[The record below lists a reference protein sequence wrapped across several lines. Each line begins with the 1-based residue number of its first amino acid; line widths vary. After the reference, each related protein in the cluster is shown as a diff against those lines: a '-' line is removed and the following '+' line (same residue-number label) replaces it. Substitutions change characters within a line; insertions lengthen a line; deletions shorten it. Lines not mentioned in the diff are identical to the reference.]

1 MPGACQAREVSD
13 TSIDAARAWLHVD
26 PDPATRSELE
36 ELMAGPPDE
45 LERRF
50 AGRLAFGTAGLR
62 GELGAG
68 PTRMNRVLVRSAAA
82 GVVEALKASNALKRP
97 IVIGCDARTNSDV
110 FAADSARVMAARGA
124 TVVLLPPQLPTPV
137 LAFAVRHLNASAGI
151 MVTASHNPPA
161 DNGYKVYWG
170 DGAQIVQPIDEL
182 IAGHIDQVGL
192 ISETELAAANDPRIS
207 QAGDEV
213 LAAYLKQTVAASV
226 QGSVPSRPDLRVVY
240 SAMHGVGGA
249 TLARLWSSAGFDAF
263 MPVPEQFMPD
273 PRFPTVH
280 FPNPE
285 EPGAMDLALALA
297 KLEQA
302 ELIIANDP
310 DADRLAI
317 AIPPRNPD
325 EGDWRVLSG
334 NEIGWLLAEYLLTH
348 SEGRER
354 LVVTTIVSS
363 AMLTRIAAQHSVH
376 SARTLTGFK
385 WIVRPGLSD
394 PTKRFVFGYEEAI
407 GYACGSLVRD
417 KDGISGALIFAQ
429 LLGEL
434 LSNGRSVH
442 HALDDL
448 AIQHGVHVTDQ
459 VSLRFDGEDAQST
472 LDAMMQSLRADP
484 PENLADQAVSSWID
498 HLTEGELPPTNAVTF
513 TTSTM
518 RVVVRP
524 SGTEPKLKI
533 YLESVQPRSA
543 DLDGS
548 RKAAKAEM
556 QQSVREMLALFDA

>member
-1 MPGACQAREVSD
+1 MV
-13 TSIDAARAWLHVD
+13 
-26 PDPATRSELE
+26 
-36 ELMAGPPDE
+36 GPPEE

-50 AGRLAFGTAGLR
+50 AGRLEFGTAGLR

-82 GVVEALKASNALKRP
+82 GVVEALKASNALDRP
-97 IVIGCDARTNSDV
+97 IVIGCDARTNSDI
-110 FAADSARVMAARGA
+110 FATDSARVMAARGA
-124 TVVLLPPQLPTPV
+124 TVILLPPQLPTPV

-182 IAGHIDQVGL
+182 IAGHIDRVGL
-192 ISETELAAANDPRIS
+192 LTEAELAAANDPRIS

-213 LAAYLKQTVAASV
+213 LASYLKQTVV
-226 QGSVPSRPDLRVVY
+226 GSVRGSAPARPGLRVVY

-249 TLARLWSSAGFDAF
+249 TLARLWSLAGLDAF
-263 MPVPEQFMPD
+263 KPVPEQFMPD

-285 EPGAMDLALALA
+285 EPGAMDLAIALA
-297 KLEQA
+297 QSENA

-317 AIPPRNPD
+317 AIPPKD
-325 EGDWRVLSG
+325 AGQGEWRVLSG
-334 NEIGWLLAEYLLTH
+334 NEIGWLLGEYLLTH
-348 SEGRER
+348 SQGRER
-354 LVVTTIVSS
+354 LVATTIVSS

-385 WIVRPGLSD
+385 WIVRPGLTD

-407 GYACGSLVRD
+407 GYACGGLVRD

-429 LLGEL
+429 LVGDL

-442 HALDDL
+442 DALDDL
-448 AIQHGVHVTDQ
+448 ARQHGVHVTDQ
-459 VSLRFDGEDAQST
+459 VSLRFDGAEAQTT
-472 LDAMMQSLRADP
+472 LDAMMDSLRAHP
-484 PENLADQAVSSWID
+484 PKNLAEQAVSSWID
-498 HLTEGELPPTNAVTF
+498 HLAGGELPPTNAVTF
-513 TTSTM
+513 TTSSM

-543 DLDGS
+543 DLISS
-548 RKAAKAEM
+548 RRAANAEM
-556 QQSVREMLALFDA
+556 EQSINEMLALFEA